1 MILSVNIIS
10 FWIIVL
16 ELKDVIAEVFSHL
29 GPKQLG
35 QLKDLVGAGKKPDE
49 IKEAAN
55 EEDEDVPTLAN
66 QNFEKAGGK

>member
-1 MILSVNIIS
+1 
-10 FWIIVL
+10 
-16 ELKDVIAEVFSHL
+16 
-29 GPKQLG
+29 
-35 QLKDLVGAGKKPDE
+35 LKDLVGAGKKPDE